1 MLSKIISGSL
11 SGLEAGLVT
20 VETDFYNGLPALNM
34 VGLASITVKE
44 AGERIRAAIINS
56 GHNFPN
62 KRITI
67 NFSPAAMR
75 KDGSHFDL
83 PIAVGILASSGE
95 LCQSIT
101 EKYAFIGELSLDG
114 KINRVKGALPLV
126 MGFRANGVSKIIIP
140 MANLEEASI
149 VNDVDLYPA
158 EHFSQVIE
166 HMKTEAGIIKHEN
179 TGQNSF
185 VKNTY
190 DEDYSDIYG
199 QEHIKRVMVICA
211 AGSHGVLLV
220 GSPGVGKSMMARR
233 LRTIMPDMTYEEML
247 EATKIY
253 SVAGRLT
260 DNNPLISERPFRA
273 PYHTISPSAFT
284 GGGKRPTPG
293 EISLAHSGVL
303 FLDEI
308 FEFNRKTLDLLRQPI
323 EEGSVVISRNGE
335 SVTFP
340 CRSVLVAASNPCP
353 CGYRGDP
360 RNQCTCAER
369 DIRNY
374 VNSLSGPLLD
384 RIDIQV
390 AMGFAEY
397 DEVADDGSA
406 MAETESKLETEVEAG
421 FESATKAKSA
431 TGYVCAT
438 SADMKRDVERAV
450 ETQRKRY
457 AQEGIL
463 WNSQLSSVQVKKY
476 CALGKEAK
484 DFMRIA
490 YNKMSLSVRGYHR
503 ILKVARTIAD
513 IDGASDIEIT
523 HLAEALR
530 YRKWDGQI

>member
-11 SGLEAGLVT
+11 SGLETGLVT

-56 GHNFPN
+56 GHIFPN

-67 NFSPAAMR
+67 NFSPASMR

-83 PIAVGILASSGE
+83 SIAVGILASSGE
-95 LCQSIT
+95 LSQSIT

-126 MGFRANGVSKIIIP
+126 MGFRANGVNKIIIP
-140 MANLEEASI
+140 MANLTEASI
-149 VNDVDLYPA
+149 VNDVELFPA
-158 EHFSQVIE
+158 ENFSQVIE
-166 HMKTEAGIIKHEN
+166 HMKTETGIVRHEA
-179 TGQNSF
+179 TGQNAL
-185 VKNTY
+185 VKSTY
-190 DEDYSDIYG
+190 EEDYSDIYG

-233 LRTIMPDMTYEEML
+233 LKTIMPDMTYDEML

-253 SVAGRLT
+253 SVAGKLS
-260 DNNPLISERPFRA
+260 DKSPLISERPFRA

-308 FEFNRKTLDLLRQPI
+308 FEFNRRTLDLLRQPI
-323 EEGSVVISRNGE
+323 EDGYVTISRDGE
-335 SVTFP
+335 SVVFP
-340 CRSVLVAASNPCP
+340 CRSVLIAASNPCP

-360 RNQCTCAER
+360 RNQCTCDER
-369 DIRNY
+369 EIRNY
-374 VNSLSGPLLD
+374 VSRLSGPLLD

-397 DEVADDGSA
+397 DEVEGE
-406 MAETESKLETEVEAG
+406 AEPETRSEAG
-421 FESATKAKSA
+421 IEPKVAQ
-431 TGYVCAT
+431 GYLCAT
-438 SADMKRDVERAV
+438 SFDMKSDVERAV
-450 ETQRKRY
+450 EIQRKRY
-457 AQEGIL
+457 AKEGIL

-476 CALGKEAK
+476 CALNKEAK

-490 YNKMSLSVRGYHR
+490 YDKMSLSVRGYHR

-513 IDGASDIEIT
+513 IDGARDISIT

-530 YRKWDGQI
+530 YRKWDGEV

>member
-56 GHNFPN
+56 GHAFPN

-67 NFSPAAMR
+67 NFSPASMR

-95 LCQSIT
+95 ICQGIT
-101 EKYAFIGELSLDG
+101 GKYAFIGELSLDG

-126 MGFRANGVSKIIIP
+126 MGFRANGVTKIIIP
-140 MANLEEASI
+140 RANLEEASI
-149 VNDVDLYPA
+149 VNDVELYPA
-158 EHFSQVIE
+158 EDFSQVIE
-166 HMKTEAGIIKHEN
+166 HMKTEEGIVRHEN
-179 TGQNSF
+179 AEQNVFAKSI
-185 VKNTY
+185 Y
-190 DEDYSDIYG
+190 EEDYSDIYG

-233 LRTIMPDMTYEEML
+233 LKTIMPDMTYAEML

-253 SVAGRLT
+253 SVAGKLS
-260 DNNPLISERPFRA
+260 DKSPLISERPFRA

-308 FEFNRKTLDLLRQPI
+308 FEFNRRTLDLLRQPI
-323 EEGSVVISRNGE
+323 EDGYVAISRDGE

-353 CGYRGDP
+353 CGFRGDP
-360 RNQCTCAER
+360 RNQCTCSER

-374 VNSLSGPLLD
+374 VSRLSGPLLD

-397 DEVADDGSA
+397 DEVADDGSG
-406 MAETESKLETEVEAG
+406 VEA
-421 FESATKAKSA
+421 EPEAEVSL
-431 TGYVCAT
+431 GYVCAT
-438 SADMKRDVERAV
+438 SADMKSDVERAV
-450 ETQRKRY
+450 EIQRKRY

-490 YNKMSLSVRGYHR
+490 YDKMSLSVRGYHR

-513 IDGASDIEIT
+513 IDGASDIGIT